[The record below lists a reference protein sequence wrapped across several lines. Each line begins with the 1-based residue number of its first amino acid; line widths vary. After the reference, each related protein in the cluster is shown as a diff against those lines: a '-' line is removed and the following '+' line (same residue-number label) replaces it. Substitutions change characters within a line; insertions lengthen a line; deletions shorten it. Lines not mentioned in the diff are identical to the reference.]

1 MALIPWRQARRR
13 ERTAPDPGLWGLER
27 CQGRLH
33 MDGQDLVA
41 LAERLGTPLHVASAR
56 ILESRYSELRAAF
69 ASYPAP
75 VHVCYSYKTN
85 RTAGVLRVLHRLGCG
100 AEVVDEF
107 ELRLALQLGLSPE
120 QIVLNGPNKSA
131 RELKLAVEHDVG
143 LVVVDGVDEIRRL
156 DALGAAAGRQVPIA
170 LRICPDVKPRGMNVS
185 SGTGS
190 RRTQFGL
197 DLRSGEALRA
207 VRETT
212 ARSHLRLRGM
222 MAHIGSGI
230 HDLRSVGRSI
240 ERLLDLQAAAYRGG
254 AQPDLLDVGGGL
266 GTRRSREF
274 TTWELLRYLG
284 TGRLP
289 QQPSAAPA
297 DLVSRY
303 GVTVCE
309 AVTAGCGRR
318 GLEVPELVLEPGR
331 ALVSDAQ
338 VLLLRVGAIR
348 ERPGVGRFALVDG
361 GAMTVSMMFLSEY
374 HSVLLANRDAPLEGA
389 TSVFGR
395 LPSPMDV
402 VYRGMPLPR
411 LRANDLLAVMDAG
424 AYFTATET
432 AFGGA
437 RPAVVLVEDR
447 CARVIRRRERYEDR
461 VALES
466 DIEETGGGDR
476 AGA

>member
-1 MALIPWRQARRR
+1 MALMPWRWTRRR
-13 ERTAPDPGLWGLER
+13 ERTAPDPRLWGLER
-27 CQGRLH
+27 RHGRLH

-56 ILESRYSELRAAF
+56 TLTTRYDELCTAF
-69 ASYPAP
+69 AAYPAP
-75 VHVCYSYKTN
+75 VRVCYSYKTN

-107 ELRLALQLGLSPE
+107 ELRLARDLGVPPA
-120 QIVLNGPNKSA
+120 QVVLNGPNKSA
-131 RELKLAVEHDVG
+131 RELELAVEHGAG
-143 LVVVDGVDEIRRL
+143 LIVADGLEEIRQL
-156 DALGAAAGRQVPIA
+156 DSLGAAAGRAVPIA

-185 SGTGS
+185 SVTGS

-197 DLRSGEALRA
+197 DLRSGEALHA
-207 VRETT
+207 VRE
-212 ARSHLRLRGM
+212 AAGRPHLRLRGM

-230 HDLRSVGRSI
+230 HDLRSVARSI
-240 ERLLDLQAAAYRGG
+240 DRLLDLQAAAHRAG
-254 AQPDLLDVGGGL
+254 AEPDLLDVGGGL

-274 TTWELLRYLG
+274 TTWELLRYLA
-284 TGRLP
+284 TGHLP
-289 QQPSAAPA
+289 QRPAPAPA

-303 GVTVCE
+303 GATVCE
-309 AVTAGCGRR
+309 AVTTGCRRR
-318 GLEVPELVLEPGR
+318 GLEVPALVLEPGR

-338 VLLLRVGAIR
+338 VLLLRVGAMR
-348 ERPGVGRFALVDG
+348 ERPGVGRFALADG

-374 HSVLLANRDAPLEGA
+374 HSVLLADRDAPLDGE

-411 LRANDLLAVMDAG
+411 LQADDLLAVMDAG

-437 RPAVVLVEDR
+437 RPAVVLIEDGR
-447 CARVIRRRERYEDR
+447 ARVIRRRERYEDR

-466 DIEETGGGDR
+466 DLETGGGDG